1 MSGQIERDTVIEYEE
16 DEKKQRTG
24 RVIVKEKKLRATVE
38 ARDSLRRQVNELKT
52 QVEMLRLTRKKLSDM
67 VDNLDIELKDTQAAL
82 QGLVEYERKRHPPRM
97 GGDEFPPSLK
107 PLMIAATAA
116 LAKD

>member
-1 MSGQIERDTVIEYEE
+1 MSNQIEADTVIEYEE

-24 RVIVKEKKLRATVE
+24 RVIVKKKKLDATVA
-38 ARDSLRRQVNELKT
+38 ARDDLRRQREELRT
-52 QVEMLRLTRKKLSDM
+52 EVAMLRLTRKKLSDM
-67 VDNLDIELKDTQAAL
+67 IDNLDIELKDTQAAL